1 MDDDPGLV
9 IESLG
14 GNCPVQAEG
23 TVDGIPFYFRSR
35 GDEWSFGVGDDPIG
49 APEWEHCE
57 PYGIWP
63 EAGWITEEQA
73 MKFIAQAAALWR
85 IRMKQPNGADPP
97 TERPFQN
104 RVDSWVMAC
113 FGIVVRHDKRERQ
126 HRFFEE
132 AGELIQALGTTREEA
147 HQLVDYV
154 YDRTAGDPAQEVGGV
169 LLTLAALC
177 NASRVSMQQAGET
190 ELARVWTKIDQIRAK
205 QAAKP
210 SHGPLPGPSEP
221 RANSNTEQEQTNE

>member
-35 GDEWSFGVGDDPIG
+35 GDEWSFGIG
-49 APEWEHCE
+49 AEPVGGPDWEYHQT
-57 PYGIWP
+57 YGIWP
-63 EAGWITEEQA
+63 AAGWITEDEA
-73 MKFIAQAAALWR
+73 RAFIAQAAALWR
-85 IRMKQPNGADPP
+85 ARLDPMTGTDRP
-97 TERPFQN
+97 TVRPFQN
-104 RVDSWVMAC
+104 RVDSWVIAC
-113 FGIVVRHDKRERQ
+113 FGLEIRDDKRERQ

-132 AGELIQALGTTREEA
+132 AAELIQAFGTTRDEA

-154 YDRTAGDPAQEVGGV
+154 YGRPAGEWSQEVGGV

-210 SHGPLPGPSEP
+210 AHGPLPGPSEP
-221 RANSNTEQEQTNE
+221 LANSNTEQEQTNE